1 MGHLAAMDVKVS
13 FVARYEKITS
23 MRVDSTRTVKLTRKN
38 GINVDG
44 AG

>member
-1 MGHLAAMDVKVS
+1 MGPLAAMDVRVF

-38 GINVDG
+38 EISVDG